1 MLNVGNGSAA
11 DLKIAFSMTSIAL
24 FPTIGRTYHEGN
36 DLMNHRWRILRNRG
50 GDGEKRGYESM

>member
-1 MLNVGNGSAA
+1 MVNVGNGSAA
-11 DLKIAFSMTSIAL
+11 GLKFAFSMTSIAL

-50 GDGEKRGYESM
+50 GEGEKRGYESM